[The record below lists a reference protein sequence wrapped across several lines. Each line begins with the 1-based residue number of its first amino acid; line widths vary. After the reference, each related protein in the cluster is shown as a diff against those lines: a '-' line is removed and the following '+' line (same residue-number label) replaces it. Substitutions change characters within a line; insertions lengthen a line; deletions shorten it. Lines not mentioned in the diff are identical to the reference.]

1 MNLFKFNDFLNEVVM
16 IPVLDCVIDD
26 SGNVYNGKSEAYPLR
41 KGNIEKAK
49 VGGKTKVVGI
59 IGHDG
64 IRYIAG
70 IDKNG
75 QLVAAE
81 KNIENGYLV
90 DNDGNQL
97 RVPNYI
103 TTTKS
108 RFWKF
113 YDTVKLP
120 DGTQQEGPQYDYSK
134 LIPIL
139 ATGWVNTKVDMEVV
153 KKVRRYSRGLGT
165 GAGREGFVSK
175 LAELQNLSQGLE
187 KRKRSRRTI
196 QKEMSAIMLLH
207 YINEIKDF
215 FTPAS
220 AGFLFESFLGG
231 MIKNSK
237 IVEDNSKADIRADG
251 ETWQIK
257 LYDSLTSSISVAFL
271 DEKEAELEGRLPEVP
286 VDHSVICLK
295 FADRIEITVLRG
307 IDDEKD
313 PLCYKNFLTPKRQ
326 FSVSKIKSS
335 PYKYTLYL
343 MGIEQRIEEIADGL
357 KQAIDDVY
365 KDLSDF
371 QYNIESI
378 ITGVDEKG
386 KLINEKKF
394 DDVYNESV
402 DIAKGLDVKITSLYR
417 TIKND

>member
-1 MNLFKFNDFLNEVVM
+1 MSLFKFTDFLNEVVM
-16 IPVLDCVIDD
+16 LPVLDCVIDD
-26 SGNVYNGKSEAYPLR
+26 SGNIYNGKSEQYPLR

-64 IRYIAG
+64 AKYLAG

-75 QLVAAE
+75 QLVAPE
-81 KNIENGYLV
+81 KNMENGYLV
-90 DNDGNQL
+90 DSDGNQVK
-97 RVPNYI
+97 VPSYI
-103 TTTKS
+103 TSTRS

-120 DGTQQEGPQYDYSK
+120 DGTQQEGTQYDYSR

-139 ATGWVNTKVDMEVV
+139 STGWVNTKVDMEVV

-165 GAGREGFVSK
+165 GSGRDGFVLK
-175 LAELQNLSQGLE
+175 LSELQNLSQGLE
-187 KRKRSRRTI
+187 KRKRSRKTI

-237 IVEDNSKADIRADG
+237 IVEDNSKADIMADG
-251 ETWQIK
+251 ESWQIK
-257 LYDSLTSSISVAFL
+257 LYDHLASTVSVAYL
-271 DEKEAELEGRLPEVP
+271 DSEQAKIEKREPVVP
-286 VDHSVICLK
+286 VNHFVICLK
-295 FADRIEITVLRG
+295 FADRIEISVLRG
-307 IDDEKD
+307 IDDKKD
-313 PLCYKNFLTPKRQ
+313 PLCYKNFLTDGGQ
-326 FSVSKIKSS
+326 FSVSSLKSS
-335 PYKYTLYL
+335 SYKYTLYL
-343 MGIEQRIEEIADGL
+343 MGIEEKIKDIADGL
-357 KQAIDDVY
+357 KEAIDDVY
-365 KDLSDF
+365 GDLSKF

-378 ITGVDEKG
+378 ITGVDEQG
-386 KLINEKKF
+386 KLLNEKRF
-394 DDVYNESV
+394 DDVYNKSV
-402 DIAKGLDVKITSLYR
+402 DIAKGLDVKITSLYKS
-417 TIKND
+417 IKND

>member
-1 MNLFKFNDFLNEVVM
+1 MNLFKYNDFLNENV
-16 IPVLDCVIDD
+16 ILPVLDCVIDEL
-26 SGNVYNGKSEAYPLR
+26 GNVYNGKVEQYPIR
-41 KGNIEKAK
+41 KGNIEKVRVAGRII
-49 VGGKTKVVGI
+49 VGDI

-64 IRYIAG
+64 IRYLAG

-75 QLVAAE
+75 NLVSAE
-81 KNIENGYLV
+81 KNIENGFLV
-90 DNDGNQL
+90 DGDKKQL
-97 RVPNYI
+97 RVPSYI
-103 TTTKS
+103 QNTKS

-113 YDTVKLP
+113 YDTIKLA
-120 DGTQQEGPQYDYSK
+120 DGSLQQGPNYDYAK
-134 LIPIL
+134 LVPIL

-165 GAGREGFVSK
+165 GAGRDGFVSK
-175 LAELQNLSQGLE
+175 IVDLESLSQGLE
-187 KRKRSRRTI
+187 KRKRSRRKI

-215 FTPAS
+215 FTPSS

-257 LYDSLTSSISVAFL
+257 LYDHLSSSISVAYL
-271 DEKEAELEGRLPEVP
+271 DEEEAKRESRSPEQP

-295 FADRIEITVLRG
+295 FADRIQIIVLRG
-307 IDDEKD
+307 TNDEKD
-313 PLCYKNFLTPKRQ
+313 PLCYKNFLTPAGQ
-326 FSVSKIKSS
+326 FSVAKIKASAF
-335 PYKYTLYL
+335 KYTLYL
-343 MGIEQRIEEIADGL
+343 MGIEERIEEIAEGL
-357 KQAIDDVY
+357 KKSIDDVY
-365 KDLSDF
+365 VDLSEF

-378 ITGVDEKG
+378 ITGVDERG
-386 KLINEKKF
+386 KLLNEKKF
-394 DDVYNESV
+394 DQVYTKSV

-417 TIKND
+417 SIKSD

>member
-26 SGNVYNGKSEAYPLR
+26 SGNIYNGKVEKYPLR

-49 VGGKTKVVGI
+49 VDGKTKVAGI

-64 IRYIAG
+64 IKYLAG

-75 QLVAAE
+75 QLVAPD

-90 DNDGNQL
+90 DADGNQI
-97 RVPNYI
+97 RVPSYI

-165 GAGREGFVSK
+165 GSGRDGFVMK
-175 LAELQNLSQGLE
+175 LSELQNLSQGIE

-257 LYDSLTSSISVAFL
+257 LYDSLSSSISVAYL
-271 DEKEAELEGRLPEVP
+271 DSEQAKLEKREPKIP
-286 VDHSVICLK
+286 VDHFVICLK

-313 PLCYKNFLTPKRQ
+313 PLCYKNFLTPGGQ
-326 FSVSKIKSS
+326 FSAANIKAT
-335 PYKYTLYL
+335 PYKYSLYL
-343 MGIEQRIEEIADGL
+343 MGIEQRIEDIADGL

-365 KDLSDF
+365 ADLSSF

-378 ITGVDEKG
+378 ITGVDEQG
-386 KLINEKKF
+386 KLLNEKKF
-394 DDVYNESV
+394 DDVYNKSV

-417 TIKND
+417 SIKND

>member
-1 MNLFKFNDFLNEVVM
+1 MNLFKFTEFLNEVVM
-16 IPVLDCVIDD
+16 IPVLDCVIDEM
-26 SGNVYNGKSEAYPLR
+26 GNLYNGSIEQYPLR

-49 VGGKTKVVGI
+49 VGGRNEVVGI

-64 IRYIAG
+64 IRYLAG

-75 QLVAAE
+75 QLVAPK
-81 KNIENGYLV
+81 KNIQNGYLV
-90 DNDGNQL
+90 DVDGNQVK
-97 RVPNYI
+97 VPSYI
-103 TTTKS
+103 KNVKS

-113 YDTVKLP
+113 YDTVKTP
-120 DGTQQEGPQYDYSK
+120 EGKLEEGNPYDYSK
-134 LIPIL
+134 LIPML
-139 ATGWVNTKVDMEVV
+139 STGWVNTKVDMEVV

-165 GAGREGFVSK
+165 GSGRDGFVMK
-175 LAELQNLSQGLE
+175 LSELQSLSQGIE

-220 AGFLFESFLGG
+220 SGFLFESFLGG

-257 LYDSLTSSISVAFL
+257 LYDSLTATLPVAYL
-271 DEKEAELEGRLPEVP
+271 DEEKAKQEGRLPTP
-286 VDHSVICLK
+286 VDHFVICLK

-307 IDDEKD
+307 IEDKTD
-313 PLCYKNFLTPKRQ
+313 PLCYRNFFTPSNL
-326 FSVSKIKSS
+326 FSVAKLKGS
-335 PYKYTLYL
+335 PHKYTLYL
-343 MGIEQRIEEIADGL
+343 MGIEERIEDIADGL

-365 KDLSDF
+365 ADLSKF

-378 ITGVDEKG
+378 LTGVDEEG
-386 KLINEKKF
+386 KLLNEKKF
-394 DDVYNESV
+394 DDVYNRSV
-402 DIAKGLDVKITSLYR
+402 DIAKGLDVKVTSLYKS
-417 TIKND
+417 IKNE

>member
-16 IPVLDCVIDD
+16 LPVLDCVIDD
-26 SGNVYNGKSEAYPLR
+26 VGNVYNGKSEQYPLR

-49 VGGKTKVVGI
+49 VGGRTKVVGI

-64 IRYIAG
+64 ARYLAG

-75 QLVAAE
+75 VLVAPE
-81 KNIENGYLV
+81 KNIENGYLI
-90 DNDGNQL
+90 DADGKQVK
-97 RVPNYI
+97 VPNYI

-120 DGTQQEGPQYDYSK
+120 DGTLEEGPGYDYSK

-153 KKVRRYSRGLGT
+153 KKVRRYSRGLGA
-165 GAGREGFVSK
+165 GSGREGFVLK
-175 LAELQNLSQGLE
+175 LSELQNLSQGIE
-187 KRKRSRRTI
+187 KRRRSRKTI

-257 LYDSLTSSISVAFL
+257 LYDSLTSTISVAYL
-271 DEKEAELEGRLPEVP
+271 DEELAKIEKRDPEVP
-286 VDHSVICLK
+286 VDHFVICLK
-295 FADRIEITVLRG
+295 FADRIEINVLRG
-307 IDDEKD
+307 IDDTSD
-313 PLCYKNFLTPKRQ
+313 PLCYKKFLTPSNQ
-326 FSVSKIKSS
+326 FSVAKLRNS
-335 PYKYTLYL
+335 PYKYSLNL
-343 MGIEQRIEEIADGL
+343 MGIERRIEDIAEGL
-357 KQAIDDVY
+357 KQAIDDIYV
-365 KDLSDF
+365 DLSSF

-386 KLINEKKF
+386 KLLNEKRF
-394 DDVYNESV
+394 DDVYNNSV
-402 DIAKGLDVKITSLYR
+402 DIAKGLDVKITSLYKS
-417 TIKND
+417 IKSE

>member
-1 MNLFKFNDFLNEVVM
+1 MNLFKFTEFLNEVVM
-16 IPVLDCVIDD
+16 IPVLDCVIDEV
-26 SGNVYNGKSEAYPLR
+26 GNLYNGKTEQYPLR

-49 VGGKTKVVGI
+49 VAGRNEIVGI

-64 IRYIAG
+64 VRYLAG

-75 QLVAAE
+75 QLVAPK
-81 KNIENGYLV
+81 KNMQNGFLV
-90 DNDGNQL
+90 DDDGKQVK
-97 RVPNYI
+97 VPNYI
-103 TTTKS
+103 TNVKS

-113 YDTVKLP
+113 YDTKKTPSGELVQG
-120 DGTQQEGPQYDYSK
+120 DDYDYSK
-134 LIPIL
+134 LIPNL

-165 GAGREGFVSK
+165 GAGREGFVAKIS
-175 LAELQNLSQGLE
+175 ELQELSQGIE

-220 AGFLFESFLGG
+220 SGFLFESFLGG

-251 ETWQIK
+251 ESWQIK
-257 LYDSLTSSISVAFL
+257 LYDSLTATLPVAYL
-271 DEKEAELEGRLPEVP
+271 DEEQAKNEGRLPTP
-286 VDHSVICLK
+286 VDHFVICLK
-295 FADRIEITVLRG
+295 YADRIEISVLRG
-307 IDDEKD
+307 VEDKKD
-313 PLCYKNFLTPKRQ
+313 PLCYKNFFTPSNL
-326 FSVSKIKSS
+326 FSVAKIKSS

-343 MGIEQRIEEIADGL
+343 MGIEERIEDIADGL

-365 KDLSDF
+365 KDLSKF

-378 ITGVDEKG
+378 LTGVDEEG
-386 KLINEKKF
+386 KLINEKRF
-394 DDVYNESV
+394 DEVYNNSV
-402 DIAKGLDVKITSLYR
+402 EIAKGLDVKVTSLYKS
-417 TIKND
+417 IKNE

>member
-1 MNLFKFNDFLNEVVM
+1 MNLFKFTDFLNEAVM
-16 IPVLDCVIDD
+16 LPVLDCVIDD
-26 SGNVYNGKSEAYPLR
+26 SGNIYNGKSEQYPLR

-64 IRYIAG
+64 AKYLAG

-75 QLVAAE
+75 QLVAPE
-81 KNIENGYLV
+81 KNMENGYLV
-90 DNDGNQL
+90 DTDGNQVK
-97 RVPNYI
+97 VPSYI
-103 TTTKS
+103 TSTRS

-120 DGTQQEGPQYDYSK
+120 DGTQQEGEQYDYSK

-165 GAGREGFVSK
+165 GSRRDGFVMK
-175 LAELQNLSQGLE
+175 LSELQNLSQGLE
-187 KRKRSRRTI
+187 KRKRSRKTI

-257 LYDSLTSSISVAFL
+257 LYDGLSSSISVAYL
-271 DEKEAELEGRLPEVP
+271 DEEEAKRENREPQVP
-286 VDHSVICLK
+286 VDHFVICLK
-295 FADRIEITVLRG
+295 FADRIEINVLRG

-313 PLCYKNFLTPKRQ
+313 PLCYKNFLTPGGQ
-326 FSVSKIKSS
+326 FSSAKIKST
-335 PYKYTLYL
+335 PYKYSLYL
-343 MGIEQRIEEIADGL
+343 MGIEQRIEDIADGL
-357 KQAIDDVY
+357 KKAIDDVY
-365 KDLSDF
+365 ADLSDF

-386 KLINEKKF
+386 KLLNEKRF
-394 DDVYNESV
+394 DDVYNNSV
-402 DIAKGLDVKITSLYR
+402 DIAKGLDVKITSLYKS
-417 TIKND
+417 IKND